1 MNLRILQARL
11 SILAALFAPLAG
23 SGQDQ
28 PVRADERLPEI
39 AAIQKRK
46 DQENYAIA
54 MNLAKEKQWP
64 TEIRGKEGRVAK
76 LVGVDAYGFP
86 MYFETYSNVNAAAT
100 IGTNNLWT
108 GGSTGLNLTGN
119 MAILKDKLALWD
131 GGGVNSTHVE
141 LTGRIT
147 AKDAQGSAD
156 GHATHVAGTMIASG
170 VSSFARGMAYG
181 IQGILSYTFAGHLS
195 EMATEAPN
203 LLVSNHSYGTISGW
217 RYNDSQSRWE
227 FYGNPGENE
236 DYKFGYYSSETQFWD
251 SLAYLSP
258 NYLIVKSSG
267 NNRNEAG
274 PSVGTTYW
282 RYNSSGSMINAGPRP
297 DGISTQNG
305 YDLLPTYSTSK
316 NILTVGNVLPI
327 PNGYTKVTD
336 VLLNSSSSV
345 GPTDDGR
352 IKPDIVANGTSLTST
367 YTGSNDA
374 YATLSGTSMSA
385 PTVSGS
391 SILLQ
396 ELYLRKTETTPAW
409 SSTIRG
415 LVIHTA
421 DEATGTPGPDY
432 MYGWGLANFTRAA
445 RTLDNSTENVVDQR
459 TLNNGATYTLNV
471 VASGKSPLKVSIC
484 WTDPPAPATTGN
496 LLNDRTKKLIHD
508 LDIRVK
514 RGSRVYYPWKLDVMN
529 PVMPATRGDN
539 DVDNVEVI
547 EIDSTVIGET
557 YTIEVTHKG
566 TLTRSGTQ
574 RYTLIATGVGGKA
587 AAASVPSSSA
597 GSRIDSLS
605 FGGINHGNTTV
616 CRTYTDNRQIIG
628 TVEVGQSAPFYLK
641 AGSCDATNA
650 TKFAKIFFDFNS
662 DGDFDDAGE
671 TAATSTALSNAGTF
685 TGNISVPN
693 TLTPG
698 TNILMRVVLS
708 ETAAASGVT
717 ASGSYSRGETQDY
730 QVSISNP
737 SNDVAP
743 GMVIYPQS
751 GECGTQSKYV
761 TVKIRNLGVIPKSV
775 IPVAVE
781 VRKGTTLV
789 TTLRDTCRIEME
801 GQTETDFT
809 LQTPFTLDA
818 GANYTFTT
826 TLTLTNDQLPANNT
840 TQTMVTTSA
849 AGASPTAVKGVI
861 CNGAEVL
868 LRANH
873 SAPGSQL
880 TWFTAATGGSPFAT
894 STSGGVVNT
903 TNITA
908 NKTYYVSSDEIRG
921 SVGPTSKMDFASGGY
936 NTFSG
941 NFVRFSNTVPMLIE
955 SVRMYTANPGSM
967 NIILADL
974 ASETSTGY
982 TYYNRGS
989 RNFKVTNSR
998 PTPSPGSLTEN
1009 NTNDRGLVYNLNL
1022 VVAEPGNHILI
1033 MQCADGASVYRNNNI
1048 PAGQNPYPAKLNGTS
1063 DAFSITGNGVQ
1074 APSDPNSFYYFYYDM
1089 KVSTLTGC
1097 PSNIRVPITVAN
1109 NVAPTIAQN
1118 GNVLTSSI
1126 ATGNQWRLN
1135 GSDISGA
1142 TTQQHT
1148 ATESGL
1154 YRVVNTDDLGCV
1166 GLSNELN
1173 VVVTSVNNVDPVKIG
1188 LLLAPNPNSG
1198 LFNVRFRVNGRE
1210 QLDIAVQN
1218 MLGQQVFKRTFDRFS
1233 GEFNDQIQLKD
1244 AAPGVY
1250 MLKITHGNDHY
1261 VRRILVQ

>member
-1 MNLRILQARL
+1 MAIAQQQPIQAD
-11 SILAALFAPLAG
+11 S
-23 SGQDQ
+23 
-28 PVRADERLPEI
+28 RLPEI
-39 AAIQKRK
+39 ASIQKKK

-54 MNLAKEKQWP
+54 MNLAKQKDWP
-64 TEIRGKEGRVAK
+64 VEIAGKEGRIAK
-76 LVGVDAYGFP
+76 LVGVDAFGFP
-86 MYFETYSNVNAAAT
+86 MYFETLSNVNAAAT

-119 MAILKDKLALWD
+119 NPLLKDKLALWD

-141 LTGRIT
+141 LVGRIT

-156 GHATHVAGTMIASG
+156 GHATHVAGTMMASG
-170 VSSFARGMAYG
+170 VSAFARGMAFG
-181 IQGILSYTFAGHLS
+181 IPGILSYTFAGHLS

-217 RYNDSQSRWE
+217 RYNDGQSRWE
-227 FYGNPGENE
+227 FYGNWGENE
-236 DYKFGYYSSETQFWD
+236 DYKFGYYSNETQFWD
-251 SLAYLSP
+251 SISYLSP

-267 NNRNEAG
+267 NNRNESG
-274 PSVGTTYW
+274 PAVGANYW

-297 DGISTQNG
+297 DGISNQSN
-305 YDLLPTYSTSK
+305 YDLLPTYSTAK

-327 PNGYTKVTD
+327 PNGYTKPAD
-336 VLLNSSSSV
+336 VLLATSSSV

-352 IKPDIVANGTSLTST
+352 IKPDIVANGSSLTST
-367 YTGSNDA
+367 YVGSDNA
-374 YATLSGTSMSA
+374 YATLSGTSMSS
-385 PTVSGS
+385 PTISGS

-396 ELYLRKTETTPAW
+396 ELYMRKTEGTPAW
-409 SSTIRG
+409 SSTIKG
-415 LVIHTA
+415 LIIHTA

-445 RTLDNSTENVVDQR
+445 MAIEKGTENHIEQR
-459 TLNNGATYTLNV
+459 TLTNGGTYSMNV
-471 VASGKSPLKVSIC
+471 VATGKAPLKVSIC

-514 RGSRVYYPWKLDVMN
+514 RGSRVYLPWKLDGLN
-529 PVMPATRGDN
+529 PVLPATRGDN

-557 YTIEVTHKG
+557 YTIEISHKG

-574 RYTLIATGVGGKA
+574 RYSLIATGVGGKSYT
-587 AAASVPSSSA
+587 ASTPSSNA

-605 FGGINHGNTTV
+605 FGGITQGNVTG
-616 CRTYTDNRQIIG
+616 CKTYTDNRQVIG
-628 TVEVGQSAPFYLK
+628 SVEVGQSAPFYLK

-650 TKFAKIFFDFNS
+650 TKFAKVYFDFNS

-671 TAATSTALSNAGTF
+671 TAATSAALANAGTF

-698 TNILMRVVLS
+698 STILMRVVLS
-708 ETAAASGVT
+708 ETASATGINPSGNYT
-717 ASGSYSRGETQDY
+717 RGETQDY
-730 QVSISNP
+730 QVVVINP

-743 GMVIYPQS
+743 GQVIYPQA
-751 GECGTQSKYV
+751 GECATTSKYV
-761 TVKIRNLGVIPKSV
+761 TVKIRNLGTVPKATIP
-775 IPVAVE
+775 IAVE

-789 TTLRDTCRIEME
+789 TTLRDTCRIEMD
-801 GQTETDFT
+801 GQSETDFT
-809 LQTPFTLDA
+809 LQTPFSLDA
-818 GANYTFTT
+818 GSNYTFTT
-826 TLTLTNDQLPANNT
+826 IVSVSNDQLPANNSSQT
-840 TQTMVTTSA
+840 TITTSSI
-849 AGASPTAVKGVI
+849 GSSPTSVKGVI

-868 LRANH
+868 LKAN
-873 SAPGSQL
+873 SSQTGSQL
-880 TWFTAATGGSPFAT
+880 TWFTSATGGSPFAT
-894 STSGGVVNT
+894 STSGGMVNT

-908 NKTYYVSSDEIRG
+908 DKKYYVSADEIRG

-941 NFVRFSNTVPMLIE
+941 NFVRFSNTVPILIE
-955 SVRMYTANPGSM
+955 SVKMYTANPGSM

-989 RNFKVTNSR
+989 RSFKVTNSR
-998 PTPSPGSLTEN
+998 PTATPGLLNEN
-1009 NTNDRGLVYNLNL
+1009 NTNDRGLIYNLNL

-1033 MQCADGASVYRNNNI
+1033 MQCSDGATVYRNNGI
-1048 PAGQNPYPAKLNGTS
+1048 TAGQNPYPAKLNGTS
-1063 DAFSITGNGVQ
+1063 DAFAITGNGVQ

-1097 PSNIRVPITVAN
+1097 PSARVPVTAAN
-1109 NVAPTIAQN
+1109 NVIPTIAQN
-1118 GNVLTSSI
+1118 GNLLTSSI

-1148 ATESGL
+1148 ASVSGL
-1154 YRVVNTDDLGCV
+1154 YRVSNTDEFGCV
-1166 GLSNELN
+1166 GLSSELN
-1173 VVVTSVNNVDPVKIG
+1173 VVVTAVNNVDPVKIG
-1188 LLLAPNPNSG
+1188 LLLAPNPNAG
-1198 LFNVRFRVNGRE
+1198 KFNVRFRVNGRE
-1210 QLDIAVQN
+1210 NLDIAVLT
-1218 MLGQQVFKRTFDRFS
+1218 MTGQQVFKKTYDRFS

-1261 VRRILVQ
+1261 IRRIMVQ